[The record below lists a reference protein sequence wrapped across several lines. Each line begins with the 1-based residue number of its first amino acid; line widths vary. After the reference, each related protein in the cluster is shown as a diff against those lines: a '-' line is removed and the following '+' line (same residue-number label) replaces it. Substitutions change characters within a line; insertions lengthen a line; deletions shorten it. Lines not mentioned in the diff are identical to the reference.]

1 MKSVSFPA
9 DSISFFAA
17 LAEGIVLTTPE
28 LEGAKVVWVSPSF
41 TRLTGYTA
49 DEALGRPLE
58 SFQGVGADPAA
69 SEQLHEDLAT
79 GRAASGQGW
88 IQRKNGSAFL
98 CRWRVDAL
106 TNARG
111 ERTHWMVVQHDVTD
125 ERGEE
130 TVPEHLGLA
139 LNAGGL
145 ATVVLDTHLRVAAMN
160 AEALSLLGESALGAT
175 FLTTAFAPPL
185 EAQRDE
191 LRLALLTERSHAVE
205 FSVDRDD
212 GVARV
217 LEVRC
222 SPLRWPGT
230 QARAIVA
237 IEDATDRRRIEQI
250 AGGVS
255 LSDNIGHAFAGIR
268 HELGNPVNSL
278 KSAVSLLRSEVSFM
292 SAAQLASY
300 LEAMENECS
309 RMDFLLRSLRN
320 FSSLDSVESHLLSVN
335 ELVESFERVE
345 AGNARKR
352 GLRFIVERSPAAE
365 WVWADER
372 ALFQILLNLTTNA
385 FDACE
390 GLPEPAV
397 TLRVT
402 KDRGQVRFD
411 VIDNGP
417 GIPQPD
423 RDKLLRPFF
432 TTKRGGTGLGL
443 AMSQRLVSRMCGVL
457 SFHSE
462 VGKGSTF
469 SVSLLDNE
477 PGSGEWSRQL
487 LAGLGG

>member
-17 LAEGIVLTTPE
+17 LAEGIFLTTPE
-28 LEGAKVVWVSPSF
+28 PDGGTVVWVSPSF
-41 TRLTGYTA
+41 VRLTGYTA
-49 DEALGRPLE
+49 EDAIGRPLAF
-58 SFQGVGADPAA
+58 FQGGAGNPTLV
-69 SEQLHEDLAT
+69 EQLRNDLAA
-79 GRAASGQGW
+79 GRASTGQTW
-88 IQRKNGSAFL
+88 LYRKNGSAFL
-98 CRWRVDAL
+98 SRWRVDAL
-106 TNARG
+106 TNERG
-111 ERTHWMVVQHDVTD
+111 ERTHWMVVQHDITD
-125 ERGEE
+125 ERGDEA
-130 TVPEHLGLA
+130 VPEHLGLA
-139 LNAGGL
+139 LHAGGL
-145 ATVVLDTHLRVAAMN
+145 VSVVLDTHLRIAAMS
-160 AEALSLLGESALGAT
+160 AEAAAVLGDAALGAT
-175 FLTTAFAPPL
+175 FLTTPLAPPIQ
-185 EAQRDE
+185 AQRDE
-191 LRLALLTERSHAVE
+191 LRLALLTERAHALE
-205 FSVDRDD
+205 FSVDRED

-230 QARAIVA
+230 QARALVA
-237 IEDATDRRRIEQI
+237 IEDTTDRRRIEQI

-278 KSAVSLLRSEVSFM
+278 KSAVSLLRSEVSSM
-292 SAAQLASY
+292 SPEQLASY
-300 LEAMENECS
+300 LEAMEKECH

-320 FSSLDSVESHLLSVN
+320 FSSLDSVESSRISVA

-352 GLRFIVERSPAAE
+352 GIRFRVERDESCTG
-365 WVWADER
+365 VWADER

-390 GLPEPAV
+390 GLAHPAV
-397 TLRVT
+397 TLRVSPE
-402 KDRGQVRFD
+402 RGGVRFD

-417 GIPQPD
+417 GIPAAD

-457 SFHSE
+457 SFQSE
-462 VGKGSTF
+462 VGRGSTF
-469 SVSLLDNE
+469 SVSLLRDA
-477 PGSGEWSRQL
+477 PSSGEWSRQL
-487 LAGLGG
+487 LAGLGV